1 MLLSTMTGCVYKENY
16 WTQLLCQVLQTLG
29 KANKTLDKPFAEC
42 DSQQRSL
49 GELYI
54 GNVFFAEYF

>member
-1 MLLSTMTGCVYKENY
+1 MTGCVYKENY